1 MTSLSFIH
9 LTDLHL
15 VAPGEE
21 LYGLDPAARLQA
33 AVESIISRHG
43 PGCAAPAEFAVITGD
58 LAHWGEVAAY
68 EALKDILRP
77 LPFPCHLLLGNHDDR
92 GAFLS
97 VFNECPTT
105 QDGMCNRCCRRRR
118 DFL

>member
-15 VAPGEE
+15 VAPGEV
-21 LYGLDPAARLQA
+21 LYGLDPAVRLQA

-58 LAHWGEVAAY
+58 LAHLGEVAAY
-68 EALKDILRP
+68 EALKEILRP

-97 VFNECPTT
+97 GEGTMQMAMENMAQACAMGC
-105 QDGMCNRCCRRRR
+105 QGMP
-118 DFL
+118 